1 MNNSSSDFSLDKKRF
16 LIQILIAVVISVLL
30 QIVIVPLIIDP
41 LTRRFPTIFETRATI
56 LITTLSFWFFSFSVA
71 FFFYP
76 ENEIID
82 SYLLCSII
90 PLIIIIIQEFV
101 SLFFFDILH
110 LLPIIVVILIIWKNP
125 KTINLKYVTI
135 TSPLLVIWFLI
146 VRLLGI
152 NYPTFELSP
161 LGITYLITWGIMNIV
176 LAYIITKYRE

>member
-1 MNNSSSDFSLDKKRF
+1 MNNSSDFSLDKKRF
-16 LIQILIAVVISVLL
+16 LIQIVLAVVISILL
-30 QIVIVPLIIDP
+30 QLVVVPLIIDP
-41 LTRRFPTIFETRATI
+41 LTRKFPTIFETRATI

-76 ENEIID
+76 ENEIIN
-82 SYLLCSII
+82 SYLLCSLI
-90 PLIIIIIQEFV
+90 PLVVIIVQEFI
-101 SLFFFDILH
+101 SLFFFDVLH
-110 LLPIIVVILIIWKNP
+110 LLPIIVVILIVWKNP

-161 LGITYLITWGIMNIV
+161 LGIIYLITWSFMNIL
-176 LAYIITKYRE
+176 LAYIITKYRD